1 MRITLSCV
9 SSCIFTAQLNYSQP
23 VNYNILLN
31 PESDPGIMHHAGR
44 DLHLTVTG
52 LEPFTTYQLRVQACQ
67 MGNYLSFI
75 IFNTNKNS

>member
-1 MRITLSCV
+1 MR
-9 SSCIFTAQLNYSQP
+9 
-23 VNYNILLN
+23 
-31 PESDPGIMHHAGR
+31 HAGQ

-75 IFNTNKNS
+75 IFNANKNLDKMCKYI